1 VELRHLRAFTA
12 VAEEL
17 HFGRAAHRL
26 HVAQPAL
33 SQQVKQLEQ
42 DVGAV
47 LLERTTRQVRLTSAG
62 AVFLEHAHRV
72 LQEAERARESVLV
85 TERGERGELRVGVTG
100 VITWRLLPRMA
111 RAYRRRYPH
120 VRLELRPSVFSAA
133 QVSALIDGQIDVG
146 FLRAPVPAGPLASR
160 VILNESLMAVLPQDH
175 PLAGE
180 PEVHLV
186 DLADDAFVSYVSMQG
201 SALRD
206 AAVHACFSAG
216 FTPRVV
222 QEAPDTHTVVA
233 LVGAAVGVALMPAS
247 AETLQIEGV
256 VFTPIAGGV
265 DVRVPIALAWREGDT
280 SPVLAGFLATAEE
293 VLPSPAP
300 GSGGR

>member
-1 VELRHLRAFTA
+1 VELRHLRAFAA

-26 HVAQPAL
+26 RMAQPAL

-42 DVGAV
+42 DVGAL

-62 AVFLEHAHRV
+62 AVFLEHARRV
-72 LQEAERARESVLV
+72 LLEAERARESVLV
-85 TERGERGELRVGVTG
+85 SERGERGEIRVGVTG
-100 VITWRLLPRMA
+100 VITWRLLPRLA
-111 RAYRRRYPH
+111 RAYRRRFPL
-120 VRLELRPSVFSAA
+120 VRLELHPSVFSAA
-133 QVSALIDGQIDVG
+133 QVSALLDGQIDVG

-160 VILNESLMAVLPQDH
+160 VILNEPLMAVLPQDH
-175 PLAGE
+175 PLADR
-180 PEVHLV
+180 PEV
-186 DLADDAFVSYVSMQG
+186 DLTALSGENFVTYPSMHG

-247 AETLQIEGV
+247 AERLQIEGV
-256 VFTPIAGGV
+256 VFTPIAGEI
-265 DVRVPIALAWREGDT
+265 DVRVPIALAWRDGDP

-293 VLPSPAP
+293 ILPTPAAGP
-300 GSGGR
+300 AGQ

>member
-1 VELRHLRAFTA
+1 MELRHLRAFTA

-17 HFGRAAHRL
+17 HFGRAARRL

-72 LQEAERARESVLV
+72 LREAELARESVLV
-85 TERGERGELRVGVTG
+85 TARGERGELRVGVTG

-111 RAYRRRYPH
+111 RAYRQRYPL

-133 QVSALIDGQIDVG
+133 QVSALIDGEIDVG
-146 FLRAPVPAGPLASR
+146 FLRAPVPVGPLASR
-160 VILNESLMAVLPQDH
+160 VILNEPLMAVLPQDH

-180 PEVHLV
+180 PEVHLAG
-186 DLADDAFVSYVSMQG
+186 LADDAFVSYVSMQG

-265 DVRVPIALAWREGDT
+265 DVRVPIALAWREGDS
-280 SPVLAGFLATAEE
+280 SPVLANFLATAEE
-293 VLPSPAP
+293 VLPTP
-300 GSGGR
+300 GPGTDGP

>member
-1 VELRHLRAFTA
+1 MRAFAA

-26 HVAQPAL
+26 HMAQPAL

-42 DVGAV
+42 DLGTM

-62 AVFLEHAHRV
+62 AVFLEHARRV
-72 LQEAERARESVLV
+72 LLEAERARESVLV
-85 TERGERGELRVGVTG
+85 TERGERGEIRVGVTG

-111 RAYRRRYPH
+111 RAYRRRFPL
-120 VRLELRPSVFSAA
+120 VRLGLHPSVFSAA

-180 PEVHLV
+180 PEV
-186 DLADDAFVSYVSMQG
+186 DLTALAHDNFVTYPSMQG

-265 DVRVPIALAWREGDT
+265 DVRVPIVLAWRNGDP

-293 VLPSPAP
+293 ILPTPAP
-300 GSGGR
+300 GPAGQ

>member
-1 VELRHLRAFTA
+1 MELRHLRAFTA

-26 HVAQPAL
+26 HLAQPAL

-42 DVGAV
+42 DVGTV
-47 LLERTTRQVRLTSAG
+47 LLERTTRQVRLTPAG
-62 AVFLEHAHRV
+62 AVFLEHAHRI
-72 LQEAERARESVLV
+72 LREAALARESVLV

-111 RAYRRRYPH
+111 RAYRQRYPL
-120 VRLELRPSVFSAA
+120 VRLELSPSVFSAA
-133 QVSALIDGQIDVG
+133 QVSALIDGRIDVG

-160 VILNESLMAVLPQDH
+160 VILNESLTAVLPQDH

-180 PEVHLV
+180 PEV
-186 DLADDAFVSYVSMQG
+186 DLADLADENFVSYVSMQG

-233 LVGAAVGVALMPAS
+233 LVGASVGVALMPAS

-300 GSGGR
+300 GGS

>member
-1 VELRHLRAFTA
+1 
-12 VAEEL
+12 
-17 HFGRAAHRL
+17 
-26 HVAQPAL
+26 
-33 SQQVKQLEQ
+33 
-42 DVGAV
+42 
-47 LLERTTRQVRLTSAG
+47 VRLTSAG

-72 LQEAERARESVLV
+72 LREAERARESVLV